1 MVKIVRNPNDPRYI
15 FLVSQEDADIV
26 QLAALEKH
34 MNKIPQYMLLPTFN
48 GTPEPQ
54 VFLDKFK
61 GKNDSWI
68 YYCSAGLWRE
78 IFQFFQTKGWGL
90 DAMCIDAEFKYT
102 AFNLSK
108 DKFKEYVRGWNLNL
122 ELREYQ
128 LEAAWLILKYNLSL
142 SELAT
147 RAGKTLIFYVVARAA
162 KELLGVTKILMIV
175 PSVHLVKQ
183 GVKDLQS
190 YQEYFNTE
198 QIWAGGEEVSM
209 ADLTIGTFQ
218 SLVRRADPRYKN
230 YDPDFFNGYDMVC
243 VDEAHKAPCRSIKT
257 ILALEAFKRVKLR
270 FGFTGTL
277 PKPKTIEWLACQAI
291 LGPKIQE
298 ISSRELIEEGFLA
311 DPIIKQFRI
320 NYTPGSYDTIT
331 IKCAEYLLSNYIKD
345 KKGNHVLRPMPERE
359 FTMVHTK
366 QLPTAL
372 TSSRK
377 LLDDNEYKQYL
388 LSMINKSSKTLNLEQ
403 MVAMFSANRI
413 ELMDRLVANLNK
425 NIIIFAHNTEYIKYL
440 EEHFT
445 TKFPDR
451 KVYKIIGATNLK
463 KRQAT
468 IDKMTDSNN
477 CILIGS
483 FGVVGTGL
491 TFRNVDYGI
500 FAQSFKADT
509 ITRQSLGRLM
519 LRTEQKSE
527 FYMYDIIDEF
537 PTKKLHN
544 QGLEKIKIYKAEG
557 HRHEIVKINE
567 TFRCINLTRS
577 TAS

>member
-15 FLVSQEDADIV
+15 FLVPQEDTDTT

-48 GTPEPQ
+48 GIPEPQ
-54 VFLDKFK
+54 VFLDKFR
-61 GKNDSWI
+61 GKDGNWV

-78 IFQFFQTKGWGL
+78 VFLFFQEKKWSL
-90 DAMCIDAEFKYT
+90 DATCVDNEFKYT
-102 AFNLSK
+102 KFGMSK
-108 DKFKEYVRGWNLNL
+108 DEFKEYVRGWGLNL
-122 ELREYQ
+122 DPYDYQ
-128 LEAAWLILKYNLSL
+128 LDAAWLILRYNLSL

-147 RAGKTLIFYVVARAA
+147 RAGKTLIAYIVFRTA
-162 KELLGVTKILMIV
+162 KELLGANKILMIV
-175 PSVHLVKQ
+175 PSIHLVKQ
-183 GVKDLQS
+183 GVKDLRS

-230 YDPDFFNGYDMVC
+230 YNPDFFNDYDIVC
-243 VDEAHKAPCRSIKT
+243 VDEAHKAPCKSIKT
-257 ILALEAFKRVKLR
+257 ILALEAFKRVKIR

-298 ISSRELIEEGFLA
+298 ISSRELIEGGFLA

-320 NYTPGSYDTIT
+320 NYEAGSYDSIT
-331 IKCAEYLLSNYIKD
+331 TKCAEYLLSNYIKD
-345 KKGNHVLRPMPERE
+345 KKGNRILRPMAERE
-359 FTMVHTK
+359 FTMVHDK

-377 LLDDNEYKQYL
+377 LLEDDEYQQYL

-413 ELMDRLVANLNK
+413 ELMDRLVTNLNK
-425 NIIIFAHNTEYIKYL
+425 NVIIFAHNTEYIKYL

-468 IDKMTDSNN
+468 IDKMTESNN

-483 FGVVGTGL
+483 FGVISTGL
-491 TFRNVDYGI
+491 TMRNVDYAI
-500 FAQSFKADT
+500 FAQSFKSC
-509 ITRQSLGRLM
+509 IVNLQSIGRGL
-519 LRTEQKSE
+519 LRTNEKAE
-527 FYMYDIIDEF
+527 FYVYDIIDEF

-544 QGLEKIKIYKAEG
+544 QGLEKIKIYKQQQFKHFIENVG
-557 HRHEIVKINE
+557 PVPFRMVK
-567 TFRCINLTRS
+567 LS
-577 TAS
+577 QA

>member
-1 MVKIVRNPNDPRYI
+1 M
-15 FLVSQEDADIV
+15 VSQEDTDVA
-26 QLAALEKH
+26 QLTELEKH

-48 GTPEPQ
+48 GVPEPQ
-54 VFLDKFK
+54 IFLDKFK
-61 GKNDSWI
+61 GKDGNWI
-68 YYCSAGLWRE
+68 YHCSAGLWRE
-78 IFQFFQTKGWGL
+78 VFLFFQSKKWGL
-90 DAMCIDAEFKYT
+90 DAMCFDNEFKYT
-102 AFNLSK
+102 RFNLSK
-108 DKFKEYVRGWNLNL
+108 AEFKEYVRGWGLNL
-122 ELREYQ
+122 DPYEYQ
-128 LEAAWLILKYNLSL
+128 LNAAWLILRYNLSL

-147 RAGKTLIFYVVARAA
+147 RAGKTLIFYIVARTA
-162 KELLGVTKILMIV
+162 KELLGASKILMIV
-175 PSVHLVKQ
+175 PSIHLVKQ

-230 YDPDFFNGYDMVC
+230 YDPDFFNDYDIVC
-243 VDEAHKAPCRSIKT
+243 VDEAHKAPCKSIKT
-257 ILALEAFKRVKLR
+257 ILALDAFKQVKIR

-320 NYTPGSYDTIT
+320 NYEPGSYGAVT

-345 KKGNHVLRPMPERE
+345 KKGNRALRPMEERE
-359 FTMVHTK
+359 FTMVHDK

-372 TSSRK
+372 RSSRE
-377 LLDDNEYKQYL
+377 LLEDDEYQQYL

-403 MVAMFSANRI
+403 MVAMFSANRL
-413 ELMDRLVANLNK
+413 ELMDKLIANLNK

-445 TKFPDR
+445 AKFPNR

-468 IDKMTDSNN
+468 IDKMTEANN

-483 FGVVGTGL
+483 YGVVGTGL
-491 TFRNVDYGI
+491 TFKNVDYGI

-527 FYMYDIIDEF
+527 FYLYDIIDEF

-544 QGLEKIKIYKAEG
+544 QGLEKIKIYRREG
-557 HRHEIVKINE
+557 HRYEIVKIPAIFCALNPKQ
-567 TFRCINLTRS
+567 
-577 TAS
+577 

>member
-1 MVKIVRNPNDPRYI
+1 MEISRMLINRADSRYI
-15 FLVSQEDADIV
+15 FIV
-26 QLAALEKH
+26 GPAEQMCELEKH
-34 MNKIPQYMLLPTFN
+34 MNPFQKHTLLATSTLPPTR
-48 GTPEPQ
+48 EI
-54 VFLDKFK
+54 FLDKFR
-61 GKNDSWI
+61 GKDGNWI

-78 IFQFFQTKGWGL
+78 VFLFFQEKKWSL
-90 DAMCIDAEFKYT
+90 DAMCIDDEFKYT
-102 AFNLSK
+102 KFGMSK
-108 DKFKEYVRGWNLNL
+108 DEFKEYVRGWGLNL
-122 ELREYQ
+122 DPYDYQ
-128 LEAAWLILKYNLSL
+128 LDAAWLILRYKLSL

-147 RAGKTLIFYVVARAA
+147 RAGKTLIAYIVFRTA
-162 KELLGVTKILMIV
+162 KELLGANRILMIV
-175 PSVHLVKQ
+175 PSIHLVKQ

-230 YDPDFFNGYDMVC
+230 YNPDFFNDYDVIC
-243 VDEAHKAPCRSIKT
+243 VDEAHKAPCKSIKT
-257 ILALEAFKRVKLR
+257 ILALEAFKQVKLR

-320 NYTPGSYDTIT
+320 NYEPGSYDAVT

-345 KKGNHVLRPMPERE
+345 KKGNHTLRPMTERE
-359 FTMVHTK
+359 FTMVHDK

-372 TSSRK
+372 ISSRE
-377 LLDDNEYKQYL
+377 LLEDDEYRQYL
-388 LSMINKSSKTLNLEQ
+388 LTMINKSSKTLNLEQ
-403 MVAMFSANRI
+403 MVAMFSANRL
-413 ELMDRLVANLNK
+413 ELMDKLIANLNK
-425 NIIIFAHNTEYIKYL
+425 NVIIFAHNTEYIKYL

-468 IDKMTDSNN
+468 IDKMTESDN

-483 FGVVGTGL
+483 FGVIGTGL
-491 TFRNVDYGI
+491 TFKNVDYGI

-527 FYMYDIIDEF
+527 FYLYDIIDEF

-544 QGLEKIKIYKAEG
+544 QGLEKIKIYKHEG
-557 HRHEIVKINE
+557 HRYEIVKIPAIYRALNPKQ
-567 TFRCINLTRS
+567 
-577 TAS
+577 

>member
-15 FLVSQEDADIV
+15 FLVSQEDADAA

-48 GTPEPQ
+48 GVPEPQ
-54 VFLDKFK
+54 VFLDKFR
-61 GKNDSWI
+61 GKNDNWI

-78 IFQFFQTKGWGL
+78 VFLFFQEKKWGL
-90 DAMCIDAEFKYT
+90 DAMCIDNEFKYT
-102 AFNLSK
+102 KFGMSK
-108 DKFKEYVRGWNLNL
+108 DEFKEYVRGWGLNL
-122 ELREYQ
+122 DPYEYQ
-128 LEAAWLILKYNLSL
+128 LDAAWLILRYNLSL

-147 RAGKTLIFYVVARAA
+147 RAGKTLIFYIVARAA
-162 KELLGVTKILMIV
+162 KELLGANKILMIV
-175 PSVHLVKQ
+175 PSIHLVKQ
-183 GVKDLQS
+183 GVKDLRS

-230 YDPDFFNGYDMVC
+230 YNPDFFNGYDVIC
-243 VDEAHKAPCRSIKT
+243 VDEAHKAPCKSIKT
-257 ILALEAFKRVKLR
+257 ILALEAFKQVKLR

-320 NYTPGSYDTIT
+320 NYEAGSYDSIT

-345 KKGNHVLRPMPERE
+345 KKGNRALRPMAERE
-359 FTMVHTK
+359 FTMVHDK

-372 TSSRK
+372 ISSRE
-377 LLDDNEYKQYL
+377 LLEDDEYRQYL
-388 LSMINKSSKTLNLEQ
+388 LTMINKSSKTLNLEQ
-403 MVAMFSANRI
+403 MVAMFSANRL
-413 ELMDRLVANLNK
+413 ELMDKLIANLNK
-425 NIIIFAHNTEYIKYL
+425 NVIIFAHNTEYIKYL

-468 IDKMTDSNN
+468 IDKMTESDN

-483 FGVVGTGL
+483 FGVIGTGL
-491 TFRNVDYGI
+491 TFKNVDYGI

-527 FYMYDIIDEF
+527 FYLYDIIDEF

-544 QGLEKIKIYKAEG
+544 QGLEKIKIYKHEG
-557 HRHEIVKINE
+557 HRYEIVKIPAIYRALNPKQ
-567 TFRCINLTRS
+567 
-577 TAS
+577 